1 MEYSITT
8 AQQLAQALKGA
19 RKARKLTQGEAGRK
33 VGLLPKTLSALES
46 DPEPSTIGSLLKL
59 LSALDL
65 ELVLRPKPKRP
76 GDIAR
81 GEW

>member
-8 AQQLAQALKGA
+8 AQQLAHALKGA
-19 RKARKLTQGEAGRK
+19 WKSRKLTQGEAGKK

-65 ELVLRPKPKRP
+65 DLVLREKHNSP
-76 GDIAR
+76 GGMAR